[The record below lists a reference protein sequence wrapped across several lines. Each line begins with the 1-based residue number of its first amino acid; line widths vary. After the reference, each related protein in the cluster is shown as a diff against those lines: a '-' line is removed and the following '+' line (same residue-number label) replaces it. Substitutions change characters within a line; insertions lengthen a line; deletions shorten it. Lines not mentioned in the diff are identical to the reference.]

1 MAVGG
6 IFTAIIV
13 GAILGVLG
21 RMIAK
26 GDQGI
31 PWWLTIL
38 TGIGAAFVGS
48 WVNNLVGMH
57 EADNR
62 IDMSELL
69 WQIGAAVIGVILVSG
84 AWRAIKGRSATSV

>member
-6 IFTAIIV
+6 IFSAIIV
-13 GAILGVLG
+13 GAILGMLG
-21 RMIAK
+21 RAIAK

-38 TGIGAAFVGS
+38 TGIGAAFIGS

-57 EADNR
+57 EPDNW
-62 IDMSELL
+62 IDISELL
-69 WQIGAAVIGVILVSG
+69 WQIGAAVVGVILVSG
-84 AWRAIKGRSATSV
+84 AWRTIKGGASAKV